1 MVTICVRN
9 FTVHMLKP
17 NYSLVTISTAIE
29 TVYKI
34 QNFLY
39 SIDHTENCL
48 KNADINNICNFS
60 YANLM
65 YEDLF
70 KDNLCYILSQRK
82 AGAVLD
88 KLKIAS

>member
-1 MVTICVRN
+1 
-9 FTVHMLKP
+9 MLTP
-17 NYSLVTISTAIE
+17 NYSLVTTSTATE

-39 SIDHTENCL
+39 SIDHTENRL
-48 KNADINNICNFS
+48 KNAHINIYNFS

-70 KDNLCYILSQRK
+70 KENICYILSQ
-82 AGAVLD
+82 
-88 KLKIAS
+88 